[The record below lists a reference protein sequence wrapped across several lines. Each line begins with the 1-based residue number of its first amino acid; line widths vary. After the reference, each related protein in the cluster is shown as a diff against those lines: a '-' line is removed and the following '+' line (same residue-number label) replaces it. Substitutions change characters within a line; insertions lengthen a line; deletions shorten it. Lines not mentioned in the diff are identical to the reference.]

1 MMATTTPC
9 AFCGTTTAARIQ
21 GRSGCACVNCIGEA
35 AKQAIAKTSVPERT
49 TLTASDRCLLCGDVV
64 TKHDLAAAHSPYV
77 LCHGCLINALQ
88 VAHKT
93 DGGGSFIQVNF

>member
-1 MMATTTPC
+1 MATTTPC

-35 AKQAIAKTSVPERT
+35 TKQAIAKTSVPERT

-77 LCHGCLINALQ
+77 LCHGCLINALE
-88 VAHKT
+88 VAHET
-93 DGGGSFIQVNF
+93 AGGGSFIQVNF